1 MSDPADN
8 FRINL
13 NQNLWGLVVSFS
25 FLGGAE
31 YYDLST
37 LYWLALIPAT
47 VMIISVCCTTFS
59 YTNNYIKSK
68 RS

>member
-1 MSDPADN
+1 MSDPSDN

-31 YYDLST
+31 HYNLFT
-37 LYWLALIPAT
+37 LYWLSLIPAT
-47 VMIISVCCTTFS
+47 AMIISVCCTTFS
-59 YTNNYIKSK
+59 YTNRYIKNR